1 MANEKILLIDDSQE
15 ILEILSTYLTSEG
28 YEVETA
34 SDGLTGISMI
44 GNNFYDI
51 VLTDIKMPDVGG
63 MDVLA

>member
-1 MANEKILLIDDSQE
+1 VANEKILLIDDSQE